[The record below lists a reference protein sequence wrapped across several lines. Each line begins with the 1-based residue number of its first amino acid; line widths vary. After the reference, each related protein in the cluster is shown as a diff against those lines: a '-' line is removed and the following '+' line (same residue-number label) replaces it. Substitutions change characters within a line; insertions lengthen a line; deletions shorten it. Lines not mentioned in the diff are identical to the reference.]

1 METREMTLV
10 TIVAERLLKKRVLE
24 GIRSVGARGWTL
36 TDVTGEGDH
45 RISAHEWEGPSVK
58 VETLV
63 TEEVAGKILK
73 LVAGRYFEHH
83 AVVVFTSTVRVIR
96 EGKFRDSS

>member
-1 METREMTLV
+1 MV

-63 TEEVAGKILK
+63 TEEVAGKILR

-96 EGKFRDSS
+96 EGKFTKGRSREP